1 MKGKL
6 KFFNRT
12 KRFGFITGEDEKE
25 YFVHLSQVD
34 NQRFLFEND
43 EVEFTAAENDRGL
56 AAENVKILKK
66 ASEDGE
72 EDSSYG
78 ETAAPAEEEKVEE
91 TSEAPAEEEKAEEAP
106 AEEAESTEE

>member
-1 MKGKL
+1 MKGKV

-56 AAENVKILKK
+56 AAEDVKILKK
-66 ASEDGE
+66 ASELDE
-72 EDSSYG
+72 KFKEDL
-78 ETAAPAEEEKVEE
+78 EFAKQT
-91 TSEAPAEEEKAEEAP
+91 EEAL
-106 AEEAESTEE
+106 ERIEKGECIKMEIDEFLKELKKW

>member
-1 MKGKL
+1 MKGKV

-56 AAENVKILKK
+56 AAEDVKILKK

-72 EDSSYG
+72 GEDSSYG
-78 ETAAPAEEEKVEE
+78 ETAAPAEEETPV
-91 TSEAPAEEEKAEEAP
+91 EEKAEEP
-106 AEEAESTEE
+106 AEEEAKEE

>member
-1 MKGKL
+1 MKGKV

-25 YFVHLSQVD
+25 YFVHLSQVE

-66 ASEDGE
+66 ASEAG
-72 EDSSYG
+72 S
-78 ETAAPAEEEKVEE
+78 APAGDDVEE
-91 TSEAPAEEEKAEEAP
+91 TSDDDESYDDESEDEA
-106 AEEAESTEE
+106 TEE

>member
-1 MKGKL
+1 MKGKV

-56 AAENVKILKK
+56 AAENIKILKK
-66 ASEDGE
+66 ASEEEGGE
-72 EDSSYG
+72 GSEDSSYD
-78 ETAAPAEEEKVEE
+78 ETAAEKSDDADDESDDAEE
-91 TSEAPAEEEKAEEAP
+91 TSDDEADDEE
-106 AEEAESTEE
+106 

>member
-1 MKGKL
+1 MKGKV

-25 YFVHLSQVD
+25 YFVHLSQVE

-56 AAENVKILKK
+56 AAEDVKILKK

-72 EDSSYG
+72 GGESSSYG
-78 ETAAPAEEEKVEE
+78 ETAEPA
-91 TSEAPAEEEKAEEAP
+91 EEKAEEP
-106 AEEAESTEE
+106 AEDDQSEEADSDEE